1 MCLSEKGIMIT
12 ICCPWFQ
19 SEQDKS
25 LCGSAIKKEFLDRR
39 KVFIT
44 WFENGNGVV
53 SPDDLINF
61 LTSYPFP
68 QQLSA
73 ATNCPPRGITG
84 KQRLPYPWDY
94 KIHLLSGKTVL
105 VLTRIRNG
113 IISDQIN
120 QPEDVQYWKSGFV
133 IPPEIKASLYKKNA
147 KTSNGERFIL
157 MTESLAC
164 QVKKKDE
171 KDWQN
176 FILLGLDETIVLQ
189 TQLAHG
195 QISFED
201 KNVVINKENLSVP
214 QDQIT
219 KLDQDYKEIRSTHLF
234 IASESKGNLRYIVKV
249 GTHLIDKL
257 ILIFFNFENSFRSS
271 GGQLSYS
278 FKQL

>member
-1 MCLSEKGIMIT
+1 MCLSEKGIIIT

-25 LCGSAIKKEFLDRR
+25 LVRSAIKKAFHDSK

-44 WFENGNGVV
+44 WFENGNWVV
-53 SPDDLINF
+53 SPDDVISF
-61 LTSYPFP
+61 LTSYLFP
-68 QQLSA
+68 QQPSA
-73 ATNCPPRGITG
+73 ATDCPPRGKTG

-120 QPEDVQYWKSGFV
+120 QPDDVQYWKPGFV
-133 IPPEIKASLYKKNA
+133 VPPEIKASLKKNA
-147 KTSNGERFIL
+147 KTSNGELFIL
-157 MTESLAC
+157 MTEDGTLAC
-164 QVKKKDE
+164 QVNKKDE

-189 TQLAHG
+189 TQLRHG

-201 KNVVINKENLSVP
+201 KHVVIKKENLRVP

-219 KLDQDYKEIRSTHLF
+219 KLDQDYKETPSAHLF
-234 IASESKGNLRYIVKV
+234 IASDSKGNLRYIVRM
-249 GTHLIDKL
+249 GTSSKMFTSI
-257 ILIFFNFENSFRSS
+257 NSFCNQVA
-271 GGQLSYS
+271 GT
-278 FKQL
+278 KVNPI